1 VSRAFQ
7 KKSACSNYT
16 TLGEMKNLHEAA
28 VVLVTLCWLAMG
40 VTHLFRKGRGA
51 PREAKRD
58 RGWRLGVLLQAVGVA
73 LVWAVQRNLHTP
85 LHPGLA
91 ALVAVLGAGG
101 VWFMT
106 AAENTL
112 GRQFAYPARLIEGHK
127 LITTGPYGIV
137 RHPIY
142 LAFFSVILAT
152 ALTFS
157 NWLVLPPF
165 VAFYWAGA
173 AIRIRSEERLL
184 REAFPK
190 EYAEYARRVPA
201 VIPFA

>member
-1 VSRAFQ
+1 ME
-7 KKSACSNYT
+7 K
-16 TLGEMKNLHEAA
+16 LHLAA
-28 VVLVTLCWLAMG
+28 SVVVTLCWTAMG
-40 VTHLFRKGRGA
+40 VTHLFRRGRG
-51 PREAKRD
+51 PWRDAKRD
-58 RGWRLGVLLQAVGVA
+58 YGWRAGALLQALAVA
-73 LVWAVQRNLHTP
+73 LVWGVRRSLHTP

-106 AAENTL
+106 AAENAL
-112 GRQFAYPARLIEGHK
+112 GRHFAYQARLIEGHK
-127 LITTGPYGIV
+127 LVTTGPYGIV

-142 LAFFSVILAT
+142 LSFFAVILAT

-165 VAFYWAGA
+165 TALYWAGA

-184 REAFPK
+184 REGFPS
-190 EYAEYARRVPA
+190 EYADYARRVPA
-201 VIPFA
+201 VIPFI